1 MDSMAGMFNNQP
13 QRQMMQPNL
22 RGSRKIA
29 DEEDVA
35 KRHFPGK
42 RKKRKA
48 SREAKGLAK
57 KLQF

>member
-1 MDSMAGMFNNQP
+1 MAGMFNNQP